1 MEVSDAL
8 EDKLSYVLL
17 WHYNYNEQAA
27 IFRMIFDE
35 NMDLNTF
42 KNNLEKI
49 QKQQDKETDDEAYI
63 EWLDNL

>member
-17 WHYNYNEQAA
+17 WHYNYNEQVA